1 MYRNLPPR
9 KAIALLWGILTWAM
23 VLACTPCWAEDI
35 EKPPIEYSRTPPA
48 NRVTR
53 LQEHLDRGERSL
65 EYHPEF
71 GYLPAALRELQIGVH
86 SQVLVFSKTSLQ
98 SRVISPK
105 TPRAIYFNDD
115 VYLGYCQ
122 NGELLE
128 LSVADPE
135 LGAVF
140 FTMSQRQ
147 VDRPKFERRTNN
159 CLGCHSSPRTE
170 SVPAHFARSLFVD
183 VNGEPMFS
191 NRSYVVDHATPME
204 VRWGGWYVTGKHG
217 MIEHRGNLAID
228 GKKVPVPLD
237 NSQGQN
243 LMHLEDRIDV
253 SKYLAGHS
261 DIAALMVLEHQTLLQ
276 NRIAKA
282 MYVAKRAMHQQSLN
296 REAPSESRDSLEEES
311 AGFHKQIQLAGESLV
326 ESLLMVDEAPLLSP
340 IEGST
345 SFGETYRSTGIP
357 DAKGRSLKELDLQQ
371 RLFRF
376 PCSPQIYTE
385 AFLRLPKPMKDFV
398 MDRMVAILEKEDTE
412 EKYKHLSAADR
423 KAILE
428 ILRDTH
434 PWMVAW

>member
-1 MYRNLPPR
+1 MREDVPP
-9 KAIALLWGILTWAM
+9 KSAIGLRCWLLWVATAWLCI
-23 VLACTPCWAEDI
+23 PCWAEDI
-35 EKPPIEYSRTPPA
+35 ELPPIEYSRTQPV

-53 LQEHLDRGERSL
+53 LQEQMDRGERSL
-65 EYHPEF
+65 DFHPEF
-71 GYLPAALRELQIGVH
+71 GYLPSALRELNIDID

-140 FTMSQRQ
+140 FTMSQRK
-147 VDRPKFERRTNN
+147 VDQPRFERRTNN

-183 VNGEPMFS
+183 VKGEPMFS
-191 NRSYVVDHATPME
+191 NRSYVVDHSTPME
-204 VRWGGWYVTGKHG
+204 FRWGGWYVTGKHG
-217 MIEHRGNLAID
+217 SIEHRGNLAIE

-243 LMHLEDRIDV
+243 LVGLEDRIDV
-253 SKYLAGHS
+253 TKYLNDQS
-261 DIAALMVLEHQTLLQ
+261 DIVSLMVLEHQTLVQ

-282 MYVAKRAMHQQSLN
+282 TYVTKRAIYQQELKRAS
-296 REAPSESRDSLEEES
+296 ATESADSLQKENAEFE
-311 AGFHKQIQLAGESLV
+311 KQIQAAGESLV
-326 ESLLMVDEAPLLSP
+326 EALLLVDEAPLKSA

-345 SFGETYRSTGIP
+345 TFAKSFS
-357 DAKGRSLKELDLQQ
+357 DAGVQDQQGRSLKQLDLQT

-376 PCSPQIYTE
+376 PCSPQVYSE
-385 AFLRLPKPMKDFV
+385 AFLGLPKPMKKFV
-398 MDRMVAILEKEDTE
+398 RDRLLNILEQENAGE
-412 EKYKHLSAADR
+412 RFKHLSVEDR

-434 PWMVAW
+434 PWFA